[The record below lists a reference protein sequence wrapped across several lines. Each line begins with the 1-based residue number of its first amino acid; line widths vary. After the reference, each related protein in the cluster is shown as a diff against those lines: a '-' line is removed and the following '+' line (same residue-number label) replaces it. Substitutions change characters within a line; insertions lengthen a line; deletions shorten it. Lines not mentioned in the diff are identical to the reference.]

1 MYITYWKLISL
12 IVAMAAVYTAL
23 YFYQIKKARKRLSL
37 TNAMLETNYNI
48 MEMSHQEQQE
58 TLDKLSMTNAM
69 LETNYNILEL
79 SHEELMDSLRRLKE
93 ANERAQESLA
103 MKSNFIKQ
111 ISHEIRTPLNILS
124 GFTQVVTTPGLEL
137 SDEEK
142 QQINQGIVEN
152 TDRITGLVNK
162 MLDLSDASS
171 QTVIHRTDHTTVV
184 ELTGITI
191 NKSGIADTPGLNFE
205 LEMTAEV
212 GGTVL
217 LTNVKSASRALTL
230 LLDNA
235 RKFSA
240 NSSDKQIRLR
250 VTTTAVNIVF
260 AVEDR
265 GIGVPASEAE
275 HIFEEFVQLDEYYDG
290 TGIGLTIAR
299 SQARRMGGNIVLD
312 TTYAPGARFILTLPL

>member
-69 LETNYNILEL
+69 LETNYNIMEL
-79 SHEELMDSLRRLKE
+79 SHNELMDSLQSLRE
-93 ANERAQESLA
+93 ANERAQESLD

-250 VTTTAVNIVF
+250 VTTTAENIVF

-299 SQARRMGGNIVLD
+299 SQARRMGGDIVLD

>member
-1 MYITYWKLISL
+1 
-12 IVAMAAVYTAL
+12 MAAVYTAL

-69 LETNYNILEL
+69 LETNYNIMEL
-79 SHEELMDSLRRLKE
+79 SHNELMDSLQSLRE
-93 ANERAQESLA
+93 ANERAQESLD

-250 VTTTAVNIVF
+250 VTTTAENIVF

-299 SQARRMGGNIVLD
+299 SQARRMGGDIVLD

>member
-79 SHEELMDSLRRLKE
+79 SHEELVDSLRRLKE

-250 VTTTAVNIVF
+250 VTTTAENIVF

>member
-250 VTTTAVNIVF
+250 VTTTAENIVF

>member
-1 MYITYWKLISL
+1 
-12 IVAMAAVYTAL
+12 MAAVYTAL

-69 LETNYNILEL
+69 LETNYNIMEL
-79 SHEELMDSLRRLKE
+79 SHNELMDSLQSLRE

-191 NKSGIADTPGLNFE
+191 NKSGIAETPGLNFE

-250 VTTTAVNIVF
+250 VTTTAENIVF

>member
-250 VTTTAVNIVF
+250 VTTTAENIVF

-299 SQARRMGGNIVLD
+299 SQARRMGGDIVLD

>member
-69 LETNYNILEL
+69 LETNYNIMEL
-79 SHEELMDSLRRLKE
+79 SHNELMDSLQSLRE
-93 ANERAQESLA
+93 ANERAQESLD

-184 ELTGITI
+184 ELTGIII

-250 VTTTAVNIVF
+250 VTTTAENIVF

-299 SQARRMGGNIVLD
+299 SQARRMGGDIVLD

>member
-12 IVAMAAVYTAL
+12 IVAMAAVYAAL

-69 LETNYNILEL
+69 LETNYNIMEL
-79 SHEELMDSLRRLKE
+79 SHQELMDSLQSLRE
-93 ANERAQESLA
+93 ANERAQESLD

-191 NKSGIADTPGLNFE
+191 NKSGIADAPGFNFE
-205 LEMTAEV
+205 LDMSAEV

-240 NSSDKQIRLR
+240 NSSAKQIRLR
-250 VTTTAVNIVF
+250 VTTTAENIVF

-265 GIGVPASEAE
+265 GIGVPANEAE

-299 SQARRMGGNIVLD
+299 SQARRMGGDIVLD

>member
-12 IVAMAAVYTAL
+12 IVAMAAVYAAL

-69 LETNYNILEL
+69 LETNYNIMEL
-79 SHEELMDSLRRLKE
+79 SHNELMDSLQSLRE
-93 ANERAQESLA
+93 ANERAQESLD

-191 NKSGIADTPGLNFE
+191 NKSGIADAPGFNFE
-205 LEMTAEV
+205 LDMSAEV

-250 VTTTAVNIVF
+250 VTTTAENIVF

-265 GIGVPASEAE
+265 GIGVPANEAE

-299 SQARRMGGNIVLD
+299 SQARRMGGDIVLD

>member
-191 NKSGIADTPGLNFE
+191 NKSGIADAPGFNFE
-205 LEMTAEV
+205 LDMSAEV

-250 VTTTAVNIVF
+250 VTTTAENIVF